1 MKKFKLLFKILILLK
16 ILIINSTQNINS
28 NENEVLATIL
38 YGSDNITLN
47 NTQKINKIQPWDGN
61 KFFERK
67 NNLGLLITL
76 LAIVLGIGICSLC
89 ATCLVKHY
97 ITTNDIKNLKKKRV
111 ASVRYIHKQ
120 SITI

>member
-1 MKKFKLLFKILILLK
+1 MFFI
-16 ILIINSTQNINS
+16 Q
-28 NENEVLATIL
+28 VLATIL

-47 NTQKINKIQPWDGN
+47 NTQKISKIQPWDGN

-67 NNLGLLITL
+67 NNFGLLITL
-76 LAIVLGIGICSLC
+76 LAIVFVIGICSLC
-89 ATCLVKHY
+89 ATCSVKHY
-97 ITTNDIKNLKKKRV
+97 ITTNDIKNLKKKRI